1 MPRTLTDLPFAGWP
15 VVRYVGAA
23 TLVRCVDGGA
33 TVGLVLLALRR
44 LPQGAAAGG
53 LFVAL
58 LTVPHLLG
66 PWLARQLDRS
76 ADGRRLLAGA
86 FVLHGAAL
94 AAGAALMGVA
104 PLPVVGA
111 LLLLAGAGGPIVTGG
126 LSSRLP
132 EIAVR
137 ARMARGRAEG
147 WDAVTYGVGGTAG
160 PALVAGLAAVAD
172 PLSAVLGLGVATV
185 VAGAVVLTL
194 PDDPRK
200 PTLPGESDPRKPGL
214 PGETVASREGR
225 RGEGVLTVRQ
235 ALGLMVTLGPLRRV
249 LVATLL
255 TAVTAGGLTVVAV
268 EFGARLGHGEAAG
281 AALAAVYGLGNLAG
295 SLAVTAFPLRGEP
308 ERLTVRHV
316 VILAVALALCALSPV
331 YPVAVAAFGLAGF
344 ANAPLFA
351 ASLAAR
357 SAYSPPGARAQVFVS
372 IAGLKMGLSSV
383 GAAGAGA
390 ALVLGP
396 RPLLAAGAALVL
408 VAAVVAVADRR
419 LTAAPA
425 RPRPGRTAP
434 GGVAP
439 EEVRE
444 CG

>member
-1 MPRTLTDLPFAGWP
+1 MKTHRPEPSFAGWP
-15 VVRYVGAA
+15 TVRYVGAA

-33 TVGLVLLALRR
+33 TVCLILLAIQR

-66 PWLARQLDRS
+66 PWLARRLDGA

-86 FVLHGAAL
+86 FALHGAAL

-111 LLLLAGAGGPIVTGG
+111 LLLVAGAGGPMVTGG

-132 EIAVR
+132 EIAAR
-137 ARMARGRAEG
+137 GRMARGRAEG

-160 PALVAGLAAVAD
+160 PALAAGLAAMAG
-172 PLSAVLGLGVATV
+172 PLSAVLALGAAAV
-185 VAGAVVLTL
+185 VAGALVLTL
-194 PDDPRK
+194 PADPAAHR
-200 PTLPGESDPRKPGL
+200 
-214 PGETVASREGR
+214 REGHAGSDATAR
-225 RGEGVLTVRQ
+225 RGEGAMTVRQ
-235 ALGLMVTLGPLRRV
+235 ALGLMVTVGPLRRV

-268 EFGARLGHGEAAG
+268 EFGARLGHGATAG

-316 VILAVALALCALSPV
+316 VILAVALVLCAFSPV

-357 SAYSPPGARAQVFVS
+357 SAYSPPRARAQVFVS
-372 IAGLKMGLSSV
+372 VAGLKMGLSSV
-383 GAAGAGA
+383 GAAAAGA

-396 RPLLAAGAALVL
+396 RALLAAGAALVL
-408 VAAVVAVADRR
+408 LAALVAVADRR
-419 LTAAPA
+419 LTASSA
-425 RPRPGRTAP
+425 RPRPERPGTVPVPAEAACEDRT
-434 GGVAP
+434 
-439 EEVRE
+439 
-444 CG
+444 